1 MRETDARPLV
11 SVIIPVFNR
20 TESLAGAISSVQAQT
35 MSDWELIVVDDCSMH
50 PLDAMIESL
59 HDPRIRLLRH
69 EANRGVSAA
78 RNTGLDAANGR
89 LVAFLDSDD
98 GWLPN
103 KLLEQNRLIAGHSS
117 PKNVICVTQTIVM
130 RSKNDCVIFPI
141 SGPRPDQ
148 TIAEFL
154 YAEDGGFAQVSSF
167 CLALETAR
175 RVRFNEALNQYE
187 DQLFLIEAM
196 AAGVQYALVPE
207 ALSIW
212 SDDERSDRLG
222 AKDSLSA
229 GRDFLAIAG
238 PLVSPRAYSAFEAR
252 CLGPSLWRENAGA
265 ALRTFYSAHRRGGLS
280 PAQAMRLMARCCL
293 PDSTLRRVRERVN
306 KWHKKTGGFPTR

>member
-20 TESLAGAISSVQAQT
+20 TESLAGGISSVQAQT
-35 MSDWELIVVDDCSMH
+35 MSDWELIVVNDCSMY

-187 DQLFLIEAM
+187 DHLFLIEAM

-207 ALSIW
+207 ALSI
-212 SDDERSDRLG
+212 
-222 AKDSLSA
+222 
-229 GRDFLAIAG
+229 
-238 PLVSPRAYSAFEAR
+238 
-252 CLGPSLWRENAGA
+252 
-265 ALRTFYSAHRRGGLS
+265 
-280 PAQAMRLMARCCL
+280 
-293 PDSTLRRVRERVN
+293 
-306 KWHKKTGGFPTR
+306 

>member
-1 MRETDARPLV
+1 M
-11 SVIIPVFNR
+11 
-20 TESLAGAISSVQAQT
+20 
-35 MSDWELIVVDDCSMH
+35 
-50 PLDAMIESL
+50 
-59 HDPRIRLLRH
+59 
-69 EANRGVSAA
+69 
-78 RNTGLDAANGR
+78 
-89 LVAFLDSDD
+89 
-98 GWLPN
+98 
-103 KLLEQNRLIAGHSS
+103 IAGHSS

-187 DQLFLIEAM
+187 DHLFLIEAM

-212 SDDERSDRLG
+212 RDDERSDRLG